1 VSQPTIVKVK
11 TGSPFE
17 TKAGY
22 SRVVAVGDLI
32 FVSNTAGINYQ
43 TRVMPPDAA
52 GQARQ
57 CLANISGALAA
68 VDATLA
74 DVVAT
79 RVFVPNSEDWD
90 AVVDVLGEHF
100 RGIDPTSTFTASP
113 LAGAYLVEIEVTAYR
128 GAGSAP
134 TELVTVQL

>member
-1 VSQPTIVKVK
+1 MSQLKVVKVK

-32 FVSNTAGINYQ
+32 FVSNTAGINYA

-57 CLANISGALAA
+57 CVANIAGALAA

-79 RVFVPNSEDWD
+79 KVFVPNAADWD
-90 AVVDVLGEHF
+90 AVIEVLGETF
-100 RGIDPTSTFTASP
+100 GGIDPTSTFTATP

-134 TELVTVQL
+134 TELLTVKL

>member
-1 VSQPTIVKVK
+1 MTQPTITKVK

-32 FVSNTAGINYQ
+32 FVSNTAGIDYK

-68 VDATLA
+68 VDASLA

-79 RVFVPNSEDWD
+79 RVFVPNSADWD
-90 AVVDVLGEHF
+90 AVIDVLGEHF

-134 TELVTVQL
+134 TEEVTVAL

>member
-1 VSQPTIVKVK
+1 MTQPTITKVK

-32 FVSNTAGINYQ
+32 FVSNTAGIDYK
-43 TRVMPPDAA
+43 TRVMPEDAA

-79 RVFVPNSEDWD
+79 RVFVPNSDDWD
-90 AVVDVLGEHF
+90 AVIEVLGEHF

-128 GAGSAP
+128 GAGKAP
-134 TELVTVQL
+134 TQLVTVQL